1 MAVPRDVR
9 FMSLSNLAAV
19 CGTLAGVGGFA
30 HGVGEILQGSQSPDA
45 LVFDSWAE
53 GRIAENLGGEPAMT
67 LVPNLLIAGI
77 LTIGVSLAL
86 IAWSICLLE
95 RRHAG
100 GVLVLLSLLLLLV
113 GGGFGPPL
121 LGMFA
126 GLVAG
131 GAHASRR
138 TWGRRFADGA
148 GRVLA
153 ASWPG
158 LFWLTALNAVFLV
171 VGSLVVG
178 AALDL
183 AVPDLFVYSLF
194 LMVVTMPL
202 ATLAGIASRIRTRTG
217 HEAGAVAASAVQQR

>member
-1 MAVPRDVR
+1 M
-9 FMSLSNLAAV
+9 
-19 CGTLAGVGGFA
+19 
-30 HGVGEILQGSQSPDA
+30 
-45 LVFDSWAE
+45 
-53 GRIAENLGGEPAMT
+53 
-67 LVPNLLIAGI
+67 
-77 LTIGVSLAL
+77 
-86 IAWSICLLE
+86 
-95 RRHAG
+95 
-100 GVLVLLSLLLLLV
+100 LLSLLLLLV

-131 GAHASRR
+131 GAHASPR
-138 TWGRRFADGA
+138 TWGRRLSDGA

-158 LFWLTALNAVFLV
+158 LFWLSALNAVFLV

-202 ATLAGIASRIRTRTG
+202 ATLAGIASSDPLPLRARGRRSRGIGRAATVSRLIQEGRSSDMVLVRIAEESSSSPTGSCTCSTSPTTRLSSPWIGRGWCPTPHG
-217 HEAGAVAASAVQQR
+217 TR